1 MSITEFVGII
11 NQNSLEKDLNSPK
24 KFFETAPESGMDSI
38 CVTQSLFEGTV
49 VDFNQGNIQSGGTIY
64 ADSGFSIN

>member
-11 NQNSLEKDLNSPK
+11 NQNSLKKDLNPHK
-24 KFFETAPESGMDSI
+24 KFFETVPESGMDSI

-49 VDFNQGNIQSGGTIY
+49 VDFNQGTIRSGGTIY